1 LARLTRNLVEHARRA
16 TSEINELATEISALA
31 ERLAPSLLAIRSK
44 ASGDNGREVLCAA
57 RSSKES
63 YLWRLEETLG
73 PVLSTPLA
81 GIPGFRQ
88 MGSQVGRWPR

>member
-1 LARLTRNLVEHARRA
+1 V

-31 ERLAPSLLAIRSK
+31 ERLAPCLLAIRRK
-44 ASGDNGREVLCAA
+44 ASGDRGREAFRAA
-57 RSSKES
+57 LSASKEL

-88 MGSQVGRWPR
+88 MGSQVGRWAR